1 MTKLLLQLT
10 WCKMVKC
17 PSILLAMKWM
27 YFVHVNNIVT
37 VFQIYKV
44 YFPFIFVA
52 WLFYILI
59 VLDGISS
66 NDLFQDFFLQNA
78 VNGSIQK
85 VFCRALFIFD
95 RPVFELFVLYRG
107 LCGMSLSVVALNL
120 SSSFSVQFLHFLLER
135 YWMVAFS
142 LYLISICL
150 TFISQRP
157 SITWV
162 NLSFDLEL
170 NLPKLNLVSLQPQF
184 HVESTFE

>member
-1 MTKLLLQLT
+1 MSVHSVGYEMNVFCTCKQHSDRIPDLQGVLSLHI
-10 WCKMVKC
+10 CC
-17 PSILLAMKWM
+17 
-27 YFVHVNNIVT
+27 
-37 VFQIYKV
+37 
-44 YFPFIFVA
+44 
-52 WLFYILI
+52 LI
-59 VLDGISS
+59 VLYFDCFGWYFLQWFVSG
-66 NDLFQDFFLQNA
+66 FFLQNA

-120 SSSFSVQFLHFLLER
+120 SSSFSVQFLYFLLER
-135 YWMVAFS
+135 YWMMAFS